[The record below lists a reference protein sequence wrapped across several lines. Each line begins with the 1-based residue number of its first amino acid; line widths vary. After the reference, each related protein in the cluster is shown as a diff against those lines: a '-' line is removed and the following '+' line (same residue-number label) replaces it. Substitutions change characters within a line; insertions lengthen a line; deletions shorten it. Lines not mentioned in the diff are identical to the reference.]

1 MTAPG
6 PLDPATIARGYRT
19 CARITR
25 QNGTTYYW
33 GALLLPPADRRHV
46 YAVYTLARLA
56 DDIVDA
62 PGATQGDV
70 TATAASLRAFEERF
84 FAALADPREADTPEL
99 SAIVHSVRTAGI
111 DEETFHRFFG
121 AMEMDLTVTG
131 YRTWEDLLGYME
143 GSAAV
148 IGEMMLPVLHPTS
161 RAAFEPARSLGLA
174 FQLTNFLRDV
184 GEDLERGRVYMPQE
198 DLHRF
203 GADPWARRVD
213 EPWREFM
220 RFEIVRNRDLYAHA
234 DEGLPHLPTAS
245 RKCVATAR
253 VLYARILER
262 IEAADH
268 DVFSS
273 RARVPTAEKAAL
285 AARALVGNAG

>member
-1 MTAPG
+1 
-6 PLDPATIARGYRT
+6 
-19 CARITR
+19 
-25 QNGTTYYW
+25 
-33 GALLLPPADRRHV
+33 
-46 YAVYTLARLA
+46 
-56 DDIVDA
+56 
-62 PGATQGDV
+62 
-70 TATAASLRAFEERF
+70 
-84 FAALADPREADTPEL
+84 
-99 SAIVHSVRTAGI
+99 
-111 DEETFHRFFG
+111 
-121 AMEMDLTVTG
+121 
-131 YRTWEDLLGYME
+131 
-143 GSAAV
+143 
-148 IGEMMLPVLHPTS
+148 
-161 RAAFEPARSLGLA
+161 
-174 FQLTNFLRDV
+174 V

-198 DLHRF
+198 DLRRF

-220 RFEIVRNRDLYAHA
+220 RFEIARNRELYAHA